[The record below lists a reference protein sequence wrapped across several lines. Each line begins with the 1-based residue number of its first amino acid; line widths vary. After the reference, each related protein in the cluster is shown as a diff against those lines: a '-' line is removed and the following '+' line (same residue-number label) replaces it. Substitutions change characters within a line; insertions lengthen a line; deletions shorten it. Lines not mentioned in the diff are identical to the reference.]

1 MVVDFMEMQNGNGF
15 VPNVGENIEKK
26 LQGKKKS
33 DIKKKYM
40 FSWKE
45 NLWKPQLTLEILF
58 LKRPNKKTWVTH
70 TKKNQQICIILDNT
84 KSITYEKI

>member
-1 MVVDFMEMQNGNGF
+1 MGVDFMEMQNGNGF

-40 FSWKE
+40 FS
-45 NLWKPQLTLEILF
+45 
-58 LKRPNKKTWVTH
+58 
-70 TKKNQQICIILDNT
+70 
-84 KSITYEKI
+84 